1 MADTRERTRVVRKH
15 PHLNTSSPWNP
26 ALSEGTENDEKQT
39 HISFVDWL
47 NEMDAQVSKTDN
59 SNNPFKCSTTPC
71 PTSFSV
77 SRPTCCY
84 ETLLSQQTARA
95 TNPFISGVENEYIH
109 GSGINAQCYTQSTP
123 ANLNYPHSMCTEL
136 TAKRMLQGTPTIY
149 RQPCKHDVCAAQ
161 HSIRE
166 DEGNT
171 MYSNGNEC
179 CLPELT
185 RSSQRGRK
193 PRRKFCDLSSD
204 SGEECNDHR
213 ERIPTLRPGQ
223 FDGSTS
229 WREFLNRFEDCA
241 RANHWS
247 ERTMTVQIRFCLV
260 GAAGAVIHKNPRSSR
275 WDYARIV
282 EEVEAAYGPS
292 SEHAAAIGIEL
303 RQKVRRAGE
312 PLHVLRDDIYEKVS
326 IAYADRSEREQDSIS
341 VEVFTNAMGDADIV
355 QRLLEERPRTL
366 ARAYEIAHRYETT
379 RRTATSVTQLMQS
392 AIRPMERRTR
402 AAAVRECPD
411 QSGSD
416 KESSVPSTPERRQRN
431 SKAEFKPRPQKF
443 NKKNK
448 INWEEIVCHN
458 CQGIGHMRQNYP
470 SPRLNLERVTPP
482 LPRLQSSIL
491 PPQFSESRGVGQK
504 CAFICCCM
512 TRKSVP
518 CWTAGPGG
526 ACYLGSVM
534 KPSRLM

>member
-1 MADTRERTRVVRKH
+1 MADGRERTRVVRKH

-149 RQPCKHDVCAAQ
+149 RQPCQHDVCAAQ

-171 MYSNGNEC
+171 MYSNGDEC

-416 KESSVPSTPERRQRN
+416 EESSVPSTPEWRQRN
-431 SKAEFKPRPQKF
+431 SKAEFKPRLQKF

-458 CQGIGHMRQNYP
+458 CRGIGHMSGTVLR
-470 SPRLNLERVTPP
+470 
-482 LPRLQSSIL
+482 
-491 PPQFSESRGVGQK
+491 
-504 CAFICCCM
+504 
-512 TRKSVP
+512 
-518 CWTAGPGG
+518 PG
-526 ACYLGSVM
+526 STWNV
-534 KPSRLM
+534 